1 MDEPSKM
8 YTLLA
13 SVSRAQLI
21 TSWVENTII
30 VCVRFSK
37 LVQFQLHR
45 PLNILTVLN
54 WLNVKFHYFLID
66 SKVKFRIL

>member
-37 LVQFQLHR
+37 LVHFQIHR

-54 WLNVKFHYFLID
+54 WLNYFLID